1 MKNRTLLYLLFF
13 QLITLTLFFLC
24 TPRGESFME
33 KYFPSG
39 NLREEELIP
48 TPSPAPEAV
57 PSLTPEAALSP
68 APEAALSPA
77 PVPLTAFYAEVGA
90 ELPGYWDLVSLHTE
104 EDEFSDELLARLRQ
118 LGMPMILDLR
128 EDGSA
133 VLGIF
138 DRAIAMEMDLGRML
152 VFSEGKTL
160 PFFYLDGRLR
170 IQDGALFMIFER
182 RT

>member
-24 TPRGESFME
+24 TPRGESFIE
-33 KYFPSG
+33 KHFPSG

-57 PSLTPEAALSP
+57 PSLT
-68 APEAALSPA
+68 PEAALSPA

-152 VFSEGKTL
+152 VVSEGKTL